1 MIFLKYIML
10 FILFILANVI
20 GRILSQKYVYRLN
33 ELNEFKNFLNIFKTK
48 IRFTC
53 DTIPDIFQDFSEKT
67 KKNISKIFC
76 LANKKM
82 KYETAGQA
90 WEEAIEETKRRREI
104 QQEYNK
110 KHNIIPK
117 TIIKQIHDVISNEV
131 EIKDKKKEK
140 YSKKEKQD
148 LIDRLTQEMKLSASK
163 LDFEK
168 AMELRDAIFELES
181 E

>member
-33 ELNEFKNFLNIFKTK
+33 ELNEFKNFLNIFKSK

-90 WEEAIEETKRRREI
+90 WEEAIEETKPELNLKEEDVNVIKMLAKMLGNTDIEGQISQIEI
-104 QQEYNK
+104 TEK
-110 KHNIIPK
+110 LLE
-117 TIIKQIHDVISNEV
+117 TQIGEAK
-131 EIKDKKKEK
+131 EEKDKNQKLYQKLGTTIGLGIVIL
-140 YSKKEKQD
+140 
-148 LIDRLTQEMKLSASK
+148 LI
-163 LDFEK
+163 
-168 AMELRDAIFELES
+168 
-181 E
+181 

>member
-90 WEEAIEETKRRREI
+90 WEEAIEETKPELNLKEEDVNVIKMLAKMLGNTDIEGQISQIEI
-104 QQEYNK
+104 TEK
-110 KHNIIPK
+110 LLE
-117 TIIKQIHDVISNEV
+117 TQIGEAK
-131 EIKDKKKEK
+131 EEKDKNQKLYQKLGTTIGLGIVIL
-140 YSKKEKQD
+140 
-148 LIDRLTQEMKLSASK
+148 LI
-163 LDFEK
+163 
-168 AMELRDAIFELES
+168 
-181 E
+181 

>member
-90 WEEAIEETKRRREI
+90 WEEAIEETKPELNLKEEDVNVIKMLAKMLGNTDIEGQISQIEI
-104 QQEYNK
+104 TEK
-110 KHNIIPK
+110 LLE
-117 TIIKQIHDVISNEV
+117 TQIDEAK
-131 EIKDKKKEK
+131 EEKDKNQKLYQKLGTTIGLGIVIL
-140 YSKKEKQD
+140 
-148 LIDRLTQEMKLSASK
+148 LI
-163 LDFEK
+163 
-168 AMELRDAIFELES
+168 
-181 E
+181 

>member
-90 WEEAIEETKRRREI
+90 WEEAIEETKPELNLKEEDVNVIKMLAKMLGNTDIEGQISQIEI
-104 QQEYNK
+104 TEK
-110 KHNIIPK
+110 LLE
-117 TIIKQIHDVISNEV
+117 TQIGEAK
-131 EIKDKKKEK
+131 EEKDKNQKLYQKLGTTIGLGI
-140 YSKKEKQD
+140 D
-148 LIDRLTQEMKLSASK
+148 ILLI
-163 LDFEK
+163 
-168 AMELRDAIFELES
+168 
-181 E
+181 

>member
-10 FILFILANVI
+10 FILFILANLI

-90 WEEAIEETKRRREI
+90 WEEAIEEAKPELNLKEEDLNVIKMLAKMLGNTDIEGQISQIEI
-104 QQEYNK
+104 TEK
-110 KHNIIPK
+110 LLE
-117 TIIKQIHDVISNEV
+117 TQIGEAK
-131 EIKDKKKEK
+131 EEKDKNQKLYQKLGTTIGLGIVIL
-140 YSKKEKQD
+140 
-148 LIDRLTQEMKLSASK
+148 LI
-163 LDFEK
+163 
-168 AMELRDAIFELES
+168 
-181 E
+181 

>member
-10 FILFILANVI
+10 FILFILANLI

-90 WEEAIEETKRRREI
+90 WEEAIEETEPELNLKEEDLNVIKMLAKMLGNTDIEGQISQIEI
-104 QQEYNK
+104 TEK
-110 KHNIIPK
+110 LLE
-117 TIIKQIHDVISNEV
+117 TQIDEAK
-131 EIKDKKKEK
+131 EEKDKNQKLYQKLGTTIGLGIVIL
-140 YSKKEKQD
+140 
-148 LIDRLTQEMKLSASK
+148 LI
-163 LDFEK
+163 
-168 AMELRDAIFELES
+168 
-181 E
+181 